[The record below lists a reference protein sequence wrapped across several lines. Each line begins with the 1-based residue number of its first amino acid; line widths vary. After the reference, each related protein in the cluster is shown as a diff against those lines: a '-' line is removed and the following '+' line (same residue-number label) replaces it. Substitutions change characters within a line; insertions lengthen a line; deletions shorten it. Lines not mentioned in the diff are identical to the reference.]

1 VPVDVDGAS
10 GGSVSEGAGNG
21 DSVNITASATDANG
35 GAVTYLLTDDAGGR
49 FAIDPATG
57 VVTVA
62 DAELLD
68 FESATSHQITVRATD
83 AHGAFSEQSF
93 AIAVTDV
100 PVSAPQDIDPAANT
114 VAEGA
119 ADGTVVS
126 GLRVQASDV
135 HGGTVTYVLTD
146 DAGGRF
152 AIDPATGVVTVAN
165 GALLK
170 IGSGPYVITVEAR
183 DGSSN
188 AIAETFTIGMKEP
201 VEASTLAATPD
212 HSGPAPGDTPYP
224 GFNRLLT
231 STYSPT
237 GFAESGDTAS
247 FPNYTVSVG
256 GGLYIVR
263 IDAEEEFR
271 PTATVD
277 GDLDFRVP
285 MTAMIAWLGG
295 DIVSISARLA
305 GDQPLPDWLKFDGAT
320 AQIAGRMPDEVA
332 TGSLPPAGGDPASLG
347 GSPDPKP
354 VTVEV
359 TGFDTKGNRVILI
372 FSIRP
377 ASGATGAP
385 HGALSPGL
393 DHWADRAPAIAD
405 LSLHRMGMATGW
417 PGLIGDAQPA
427 GHTPD
432 GRPGLSAQLGAFGSR
447 GLAAERLALLA
458 SLRQQAAWR

>member
-1 VPVDVDGAS
+1 
-10 GGSVSEGAGNG
+10 VS
-21 DSVNITASATDANG
+21 ITASATDANG
-35 GAVTYLLTDDAGGR
+35 GTVIYSLTDDAGGR
-49 FAIDPATG
+49 FVIDPASG

-68 FESATSHQITVRATD
+68 FETATSHLITVRATD

-100 PVSAPQDIDPAANT
+100 PVSAPEDIDPAANM
-114 VAEGA
+114 VAQGA
-119 ADGTVVS
+119 AGGTVVS
-126 GLRVQASDV
+126 GLRIQASDV
-135 HGGTVTYVLTD
+135 HGGTVIYVLTD

-152 AIDPATGVVTVAN
+152 AIDPMTGVVTVAN
-165 GALLK
+165 GAVLE

-188 AIAETFTIGMKEP
+188 AIAETFTIGVEEP
-201 VEASTLAATPD
+201 VEASTLGSAPG

-237 GFAESGDTAS
+237 GFAETALTGGFS
-247 FPNYTVSVG
+247 NYTVTVG

-295 DIVSISARLA
+295 DIVSISARLE
-305 GDQPLPDWLKFDGAT
+305 GDQPLPDWLKFDGTSARF
-320 AQIAGRMPDEVA
+320 AGRMPDDVT
-332 TGSLPPAGGDPASLG
+332 TGSLPPAGSDPASLG

-354 VTVEV
+354 VTVEI

-377 ASGATGAP
+377 ASGTTGTN
-385 HGALSPGL
+385 GALSPEL
-393 DHWADRAPAIAD
+393 DGWMDSATAIAD
-405 LSLHRMGMATGW
+405 LPLHRTGGGW
-417 PGLIGDAQPA
+417 PGVIRDAQQA
-427 GHTPD
+427 GHAAE

-447 GLAAERLALLA
+447 GLAAERLALLE